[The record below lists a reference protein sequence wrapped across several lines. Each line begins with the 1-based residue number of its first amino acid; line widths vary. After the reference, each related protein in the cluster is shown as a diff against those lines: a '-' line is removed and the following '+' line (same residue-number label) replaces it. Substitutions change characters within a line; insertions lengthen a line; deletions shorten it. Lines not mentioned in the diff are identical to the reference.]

1 MYERSFRYHTFPR
14 CISFHRINAM
24 NLFDACRFLENLELI
39 PVHILDSDASIS
51 GFIDRYHIH
60 PAQQLFSR
68 KGINE
73 LLSSLSDSDFLLY
86 EDPFRIKFLFGKYR
100 DIPVAYGP
108 YCTELLSTEEI
119 TILLSHLKI
128 KDLSAEGL
136 ARQRSRYTVKPQQN
150 VQYHLNILFSEVTG
164 NEVIRNVKLYAPSLS
179 SSDNKPSIEKKELRT
194 QLVREHYNNEKRLME
209 AIKKADYKEA
219 LEAWHFLH
227 KAVSYTKI
235 GHTLE
240 TARVSAGITRTL
252 VRIGAVNAGLPAEIN
267 DRISGL
273 SSMNIT
279 KARNIDSIYK
289 EHERLIREYC
299 DVIKAYRE
307 NRYSSTVQSLIY
319 ILENDY
325 EKSLTLDE
333 LASELSQSSSS
344 LIHQFK
350 KETGT
355 TPMAYLN
362 HIRAKK
368 AADLLRQTEIT
379 VQEIAAS
386 VGILDSNYFVKCFK
400 KEYHMTPSTYRKKF
414 GSS

>member
-1 MYERSFRYHTFPR
+1 MKLYDT
-14 CISFHRINAM
+14 
-24 NLFDACRFLENLELI
+24 CRFLENLELI
-39 PVHILDSDASIS
+39 PVHIFDSESAIS
-51 GFIDRYHIH
+51 EFISKYRIH
-60 PAQQLFSR
+60 PSQQLFSE
-68 KGINE
+68 KELNE
-73 LLSSLSDSDFLLY
+73 LFSTLNDSDLLLY
-86 EDPFRIKFLFGKYR
+86 EDPFRIKFLFGKCR

-128 KDLSAEGL
+128 KDLLPEDL

-164 NEVIRNVKLYAPSLS
+164 DETIRNVKLYALSPS
-179 SSDNKPSIEKKELRT
+179 SSYIEASTEKKELRT
-194 QLVREHYNNEKRLME
+194 QLVREHYSNEKRLMNAVE
-209 AIKKADYKEA
+209 RGDFTEA

-252 VRIGAVNAGLPAEIN
+252 IRIGAVNAGLPAEIN
-267 DRISGL
+267 DRISGQ
-273 SSMNIT
+273 SSFNIT
-279 KARNIDSIYK
+279 KARSIDSIYQ

-307 NRYSSTVQSLIY
+307 NKYSTTVQSLIY
-319 ILENDY
+319 LLENDF
-325 EKSLTLDE
+325 EKSLTLEE
-333 LASELSQSSSS
+333 LASELSISSSAIS
-344 LIHQFK
+344 HLFK

-368 AADLLRQTEIT
+368 AADLLRQTDSSI
-379 VQEIAAS
+379 QEIAAS

-400 KEYHMTPSTYRKKF
+400 KEYDMTPSAFRKRF
-414 GSS
+414 GAS